1 MSKDPA
7 VTNSDL
13 YRVVLEN
20 SRVRILEYRDEPG
33 ARTTPHQH
41 PDSVMVTLSSF
52 RRRLADGER
61 MAEVELDSGA
71 VRWLSA
77 QEHWGENIGDTPTH
91 AIFVELKEPPTTDA
105 GEGHLGPSRT

>member
-1 MSKDPA
+1 MSTDPA
-7 VTNSDL
+7 VNNSDL

-20 SRVRILEYRDEPG
+20 DRVRVLEYRDEPG

-52 RRRLADGER
+52 RRRLADR
-61 MAEVELDSGA
+61 DRAAEVELDSGA

-91 AIFVELKEPPTTDA
+91 SIFVELKEPPVTEA
-105 GEGHLGPSRT
+105 GEGRLGPSST